1 MDEKRL
7 TLNPLG
13 AGGSSASGKKVVAMD
28 QDMLTE
34 RLCRMSGDVQSSTE
48 LMRNMNK
55 QQASMLPIQQDLLDK
70 TITLVDENKKLNQ
83 IVIQLNKTGEKSLLV
98 QERMAILSEEL
109 LKQTI
114 EMTASTKLM
123 QVQAEENMKQLNR
136 NTAALFT
143 SYVTK
148 QGTVTEI
155 VDGVE
160 ITRLETEFE
169 WFLRILD
176 NSEKLFAMYEEKRQ
190 KELKTA
196 YDKI

>member
-70 TITLVDENKKLNQ
+70 TITLADENKKLNQ